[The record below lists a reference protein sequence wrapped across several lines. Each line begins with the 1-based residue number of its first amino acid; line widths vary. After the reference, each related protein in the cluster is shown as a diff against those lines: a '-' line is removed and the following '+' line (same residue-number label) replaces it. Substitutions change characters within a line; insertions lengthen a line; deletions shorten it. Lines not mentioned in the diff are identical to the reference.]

1 MVKVKICGMTRY
13 EDAKL
18 AADLGAWGL
27 GFIFADKSPRT
38 CEVEQARAVC
48 ARLPADVEKVGVF
61 LNERA
66 DRVNEIVA
74 HVGLTYAQLHGM
86 ETPDYCRQIDAKVL
100 KAVQHFDLDD
110 FSLLDQYNCELL
122 LDAPRVGDDWGGTGH
137 KSDWGL
143 AQKIAQKYPLLLAG
157 NLGEDNVVEAIE
169 AVRPMGIDLSSSVE
183 KRPGIK
189 DHEKIRRLF
198 QVLRDANCLA

>member
-27 GFIFADKSPRT
+27 GFIFANKSPRV
-38 CEVEQARAVC
+38 CDVEQAKAVC
-48 ARLPADVEKVGVF
+48 SRLPADVEKVGVF
-61 LNERA
+61 LNESA
-66 DRVNEIVA
+66 DRVNEIVD

-86 ETPDYCRQIDAKVL
+86 ETPDYCRQIDAKVI
-100 KAVQHFDLDD
+100 KAVQHFDLED

-137 KSDWGL
+137 KSDWSL
-143 AQKIAQKYPLLLAG
+143 AKRIAQKYPLLLAG
-157 NLGEDNVVEAIE
+157 NLGADNAVDAIE

-183 KRPGIK
+183 QSPGIK
-189 DHEKIRRLF
+189 DHVKIGKLF
-198 QVLRDANCLA
+198 QVLRGANCLV